1 MDYDLDDPHYVTGN
15 QRLRRLAFDLT
26 LGIALLGLS
35 SATFAGELHEAVRAK
50 DKGAVKSL
58 LIGGVEV
65 DETDFVLGTALH
77 LAVSQADTEIASTLI
92 DNGADVE
99 AVSEQQG
106 SRALHLA
113 AQFGNAPML
122 ALLLDSGTDIEARDD
137 YQRTPLTRAAAAG
150 HVEAVQLL
158 LDRGAKVD
166 AREGK
171 FGGTPLHEAAHQ
183 GRLAVVKLLVEH
195 GAGVNATNNT
205 GRTPFWEA
213 AFPQSYT
220 VVGDASLL
228 EYLLVQGADPN
239 VEDTSGMSVLAY
251 VELQV
256 RQGAVIFVQI
266 ADELRHLGIM
276 E

>member
-1 MDYDLDDPHYVTGN
+1 MAYDLGNPVHSTGA
-15 QRLRRLAFDLT
+15 QRLESPAFVLS
-26 LGIALLGLS
+26 LGITLMWLS
-35 SATFAGELHEAVRAK
+35 SATFAGDLHEAVRAK
-50 DKGAVKSL
+50 DKGVVESL
-58 LIGGVEV
+58 LVGGIEV
-65 DETDFVLGTALH
+65 DETDFILGTALH
-77 LAVSQADTEIASTLI
+77 IAVSKADTEIAGTLI
-92 DNGADVE
+92 DHGADLE

-113 AQFGNAPML
+113 AQFGDDSML
-122 ALLLDSGTDIEARDD
+122 ALLLDSGADIEARDH
-137 YQRTPLTRAAAAG
+137 YQRTPLFRAATAG
-150 HVEAVQLL
+150 HIEAVRLL
-158 LDRGAKVD
+158 LVRGAKVD

-183 GRLAVVKLLVEH
+183 GRLAVVKLLLEH
-195 GAGVNATNNT
+195 GAVVNATNNT

-228 EYLLVQGADPN
+228 EYLRAQGADPN
-239 VEDTSGMSVLAY
+239 AKDTSGMSVLEY

-256 RQGAVIFVQI
+256 RQGAVIFAQI
-266 ADELRHLGIM
+266 ADELRRLGAT